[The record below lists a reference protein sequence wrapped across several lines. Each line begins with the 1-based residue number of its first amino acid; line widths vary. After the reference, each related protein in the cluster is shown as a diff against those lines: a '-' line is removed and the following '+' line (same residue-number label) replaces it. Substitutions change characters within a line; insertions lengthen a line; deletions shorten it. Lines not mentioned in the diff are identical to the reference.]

1 MASVI
6 GTIKIAELNKC
17 DICLVSRYCV
27 IIESPLLYKNGDYDI
42 WYSPGTLTHNCSL
55 QLCSTISVKVLVFI
69 EKKTCNVGSLK
80 EASSSKKLFCESKN
94 LFCQSNLEE
103 QRKSLKNL

>member
-42 WYSPGTLTHNCSL
+42 WYSPRTLSHNCSL

-69 EKKTCNVGSLK
+69 EKKFVMLNVGNLK
-80 EASSSKKLFCESKN
+80 EASSAKKLFSENKN
-94 LFCQSNLEE
+94 WFCQSNLEE
-103 QRKSLKNL
+103 QKKS